1 MLIIPTLAV
10 PTLKWKINTYQ
21 WYNLSFIV
29 VFDNRRLNQ
38 LILLSYW
45 SLYWDQVNLKCN
57 RTYQKDQTLDAIL
70 VIRGDHY
77 EFHLH
82 IWLFLMENHK
92 TIFYVSYDVFQLTED
107 ETNIAGFY
115 RVQTCCASLLCK
127 LFIFV
132 LYKTTFITED
142 ALKTLTKNGLIARS
156 KSVSKIKENCV
167 TWSLRNSNL
176 LTQIFDANGNQSRE
190 TKQKHI
196 IFQLVNAEK
205 SIIMKSIEYS
215 NNKVV
220 I

>member
-1 MLIIPTLAV
+1 MSIIPTLAV
-10 PTLKWKINTYQ
+10 PKLKWKINTYQ

-142 ALKTLTKNGLIARS
+142 ALKTFTKNGLIARS